1 MKDILVIL
9 VSFFLFVCASLIGTH
24 TLRDWNSYHIICPS
38 EEQGEALVQSM
49 SDGMEVLCIYSKDPM
64 QKGRSSYKSGKLSPL
79 QSSLSN

>member
-1 MKDILVIL
+1 MNNLPQIILAFIL
-9 VSFFLFVCASLIGTH
+9 FLCALVLGIH
-24 TLRDWNSYHIICPS
+24 TAREWNSYHIICPS

-64 QKGRSSYKSGKLSPL
+64 KRGRSSYKSGKLSPL